1 MPLGKGVRYRYKKGS
16 NVRLAFKGNR
26 VVEAKN
32 MASGATHTPKE
43 FARDRARRR
52 SMGRGR

>member
-1 MPLGKGVRYRYKKGS
+1 MPLGKGVRYRYRKGTH
-16 NVRLAFKGNR
+16 VRLAFKGKR

-43 FARDRARRR
+43 FARDRSRAPGR
-52 SMGRGR
+52 SR